1 MGDADIVKEFL
12 VESYENLDR
21 LDRDLLELEKAP
33 TAQEILA
40 SIFRTI
46 HTIKG
51 TCGFLGFNQLE
62 TVAHAGENLLSRLR
76 DGVLQLSEEITTVL
90 LKLVDS
96 VREMLSSIES
106 QGNGGERDDGELI
119 STLTRLLESEQ
130 ANEAKDP
137 NERHKEIRIET
148 GIRVRRT
155 RITPPARPVLW
166 RLPLLLRAPTRFLRT
181 LILLRKS
188 GQAGRPTPPKRQRR
202 RRNSP
207 TSATPISGSTSA
219 CSIS

>member
-1 MGDADIVKEFL
+1 MGPKKMGDADIVKEFL
-12 VESYENLDR
+12 VESYENLR
-21 LDRDLLELEKAP
+21 TGWIAISSSLRKTPRRRKFWRASFAP
-33 TAQEILA
+33 
-40 SIFRTI
+40 I
-46 HTIKG
+46 HTIQG

-62 TVAHAGENLLSRLR
+62 TAAHAAKNLLSRLR

-119 STLTRLLESEQ
+119 STLTRLLESGQ

-166 RLPLLLRAPTRFLRT
+166 RLPLLLRATTRFLRT

-188 GQAGRPTPPKRQRR
+188 GQPPLAAPMRWPT
-202 RRNSP
+202 
-207 TSATPISGSTSA
+207 
-219 CSIS
+219 